1 MGENKGYITH
11 VEELGSIHIS
21 EDVVASVAGTA
32 AYEIEGIS
40 GMMHVTAKKGHARGV
55 RISVENDCAVLDLF
69 VIVRYGFAIPEI
81 AEKVQNHVIS
91 SVESMTGFSVK
102 AVNIHVGGM
111 SFNEKL

>member
-21 EDVVASVAGTA
+21 EDVLASVAGTA

-40 GMMHVTAKKGHARGV
+40 GLMHVTSKKGHARGV
-55 RISVENDCAVLDLF
+55 RVSVESDRAVLDLF

-81 AEKVQNHVIS
+81 AEKVQNAVIS
-91 SVESMTGFSVK
+91 AVESMTGFSVK
-102 AVNIHVGGM
+102 AVNIHVGGV
-111 SFNEKL
+111 SFNEKF